1 MGPCSL
7 TGRPRRLR
15 AIPASRRSI
24 WASRSMP
31 ELLTIER
38 LSTGYGEAVV
48 LNAISLTL
56 AEGQSLA
63 LLGRNGMGKT
73 TLINSIVGVTRFISG
88 RIGLDGRDITPLR
101 PDPRAHAGIGWG
113 PPGRDTASAAVW
125 ATRERARGGPAIGRC
140 WNAIPAPPPRAP
152 AAGAEVEP
160 GRGVLP
166 T

>member
-38 LSTGYGEAVV
+38 LSAGYGEAVV

-63 LLGRNGMGKT
+63 LLGRNGMAKT

-88 RIGLDGRDITPLR
+88 RIGLRSEEHTSELQSQSNLVCRLLLEKKKKKLLR
-101 PDPRAHAGIGWG
+101 TYP
-113 PPGRDTASAAVW
+113 
-125 ATRERARGGPAIGRC
+125 
-140 WNAIPAPPPRAP
+140 
-152 AAGAEVEP
+152 
-160 GRGVLP
+160 
-166 T
+166 